1 VPERPVAG
9 QNSTG
14 RRPEIAKSASG
25 LRPFPFSG
33 HQSNVAGFGSIDP
46 GQALIVAAALGERP
60 AREQLY
66 LAVAPVVRAF
76 ARRMVSN
83 AAADDIMQDTVVAM
97 FEHLGEFRGECAF
110 GFWVRRIALTRC
122 LMHLRSPWQRVRD
135 AWGAALGDHEAA
147 PGASVGELLDLQ
159 RALDALPAMSRAVL
173 WMYEVEGFT
182 HEEIARAF
190 GRSVSFSKSRLAR
203 AHAQLRG
210 GAPAAAEEGTC
221 KAITDS

>member
-1 VPERPVAG
+1 M
-9 QNSTG
+9 
-14 RRPEIAKSASG
+14 
-25 LRPFPFSG
+25 
-33 HQSNVAGFGSIDP
+33 
-46 GQALIVAAALGERP
+46 AAALGERL

-66 LAVAPVVRAF
+66 LAVAPAVHAL
-76 ARRMVSN
+76 ARRMVSS
-83 AAADDIMQDTVVAM
+83 AAADDVMQDTVIAM

-135 AWGAALGDHEAA
+135 AWGNALGECEAE

-182 HEEIARAF
+182 HEEIARAL
-190 GRSVSFSKSRLAR
+190 GRSISFSKSRLAR
-203 AHAQLRG
+203 AHARLRG
-210 GAPAAAEEGTC
+210 EARPAAEKPTC
-221 KAITDS
+221 KALTGS

>member
-1 VPERPVAG
+1 MSR
-9 QNSTG
+9 
-14 RRPEIAKSASG
+14 
-25 LRPFPFSG
+25 LRPFSPLG
-33 HQSNVAGFGSIDP
+33 HPSCVAAFGSIDP
-46 GQALIVAAALGERP
+46 GQEQIAAAALGERR

-66 LAVAPVVRAF
+66 LAVAPAVRAL

-83 AAADDIMQDTVVAM
+83 AAADDIMQDTVIAM

-135 AWGAALGDHEAA
+135 AWGNTFGEHEAE

-182 HEEIARAF
+182 HEEIARVL
-190 GRSVSFSKSRLAR
+190 GRSISFSKSRLAR
-203 AHAQLRG
+203 AHARLRG
-210 GAPAAAEEGTC
+210 GALLAAEKRTC
-221 KAITDS
+221 KALTGS